1 MQTIVQSE
9 RAAQSFE
16 DAKLA
21 EHLDRQAEE
30 EAEMRLC
37 GDCEEATPFDGA
49 DVFKLMHLLPPKCGM
64 ASRKAVEKALRQ
76 CLWCGPLGCVVGE
89 GDEACDRWTFYGDR

>member
-1 MQTIVQSE
+1 MQTLAQAE

-21 EHLDRQAEE
+21 EHLERQAEE

-37 GDCEEATPFDGA
+37 GDCGEATPFDGA
-49 DVFKLMHLLPPKCGM
+49 DVFKLMHLLSPECSRTTRKCM
-64 ASRKAVEKALRQ
+64 EDALRQ
-76 CLWCGPLGCVVGE
+76 CLWCGPLECVVGE
-89 GDEACDRWTFYGDR
+89 GDEACDRWSYYGDR